1 MQVRNVKKDSYQ
13 SSICYCGSF
22 KTRKIYE
29 EIRRD
34 MEQAHLAVGLP
45 LKDTWTSEDTEPGV
59 TKRLGLPYGF
69 FMMLGFVWDLIR
81 NMLSPQDY
89 LNLYG
94 KNRGKSKG
102 PTLSDMSETSLAP
115 LIIRQALSRLAAQLY
130 DRSGRLLGPAI
141 TTMKVLLSSISRAG

>member
-1 MQVRNVKKDSYQ
+1 MDFGYRVASAILTISQKKIVAPLCKFAMSRRIVISQAYADN
-13 SSICYCGSF
+13 YCGSF
-22 KTRKIYE
+22 KTQKIYE

-45 LKDTWTSEDTEPGV
+45 LQDTWTSKDTEPGV
-59 TKRLGLPYGF
+59 TKRLGLPDGL

-94 KNRGKSKG
+94 KHRGKSKC
-102 PTLSDMSETSLAP
+102 PKLSKH
-115 LIIRQALSRLAAQLY
+115 LS
-130 DRSGRLLGPAI
+130 PP
-141 TTMKVLLSSISRAG
+141 